1 MVTDTLGTT
10 GSAAGAAAPS
20 SGGGDAGALL
30 VLLVPISIPAAS
42 ERVTTGFEIGGGSV
56 EVELEVAF
64 GVEPIS
70 IPAASERVT
79 AGFEIWYGS
88 GLMLLLRIRVMM
100 LWIRGKNTL

>member
-1 MVTDTLGTT
+1 M
-10 GSAAGAAAPS
+10 
-20 SGGGDAGALL
+20 L

-42 ERVTTGFEIGGGSV
+42 ERVTTGFEIGFGSV
-56 EVELEVAF
+56 EDVALEVAF

-88 GLMLLLRIRVMM
+88 GLSLLLRIRVMM